1 MIAYAGWSLI
11 RFIMMVLLSTHMRQ
25 EHALAKMTIFLVAVV
40 GGGGDSITVCRLQ
53 C

>member
-11 RFIMMVLLSTHMRQ
+11 RFIMMVLLSMPQ

-40 GGGGDSITVCRLQ
+40 DRGDSITVCRLQ